1 MKLFNCQILFSIVHM
16 DVVLGILVYCGQSF
30 SIEG

>member
-16 DVVLGILVYCGQSF
+16 DVVLGILVYLGNLF
-30 SIEG
+30 L